1 MSGISTEINETVI
14 TCVACGY
21 RYPLSEGQDSC
32 GTCPLHQACSTS
44 CCPHCGTN
52 NINPDK
58 SRLARWLKRAFNGG
72 SNAVSN
78 G

>member
-1 MSGISTEINETVI
+1 MIGAAPAVQETVI

-21 RYPLSEGQDSC
+21 HYAVSEGQDTC
-32 GTCPLHQACSTS
+32 GSCPLHEACSTS
-44 CCPHCGTN
+44 CCPKCGTN

-58 SRLARWLKRAFNGG
+58 SRLARWLQRVFDGG
-72 SNAVSN
+72 SNAASH